1 MADTI
6 PVIWGQT
13 SDGKDAYV
21 KTCTKGVY
29 NPATG
34 KTIDKELVTMQD
46 SPAAITGETP
56 IKPVCDAS
64 GNVICPQTRTEAVY
78 DAESGQTLDKVI
90 HPMYSTEEQWTGEYW
105 IDGKKIWKRTYPFI
119 ISAINTSV
127 FVDLGVQVDVS
138 PRLPDAFVESED
150 GSFRFFPGI
159 NGSSASGGNLITVFG
174 NRAASHKNTLNIA
187 TNAQTL
193 VGRQGYATVYYTK
206 VTE

>member
-21 KTCTKGVY
+21 HSCTKAVY
-29 NPATG
+29 NPETG
-34 KTIDKELVTMQD
+34 KSLAEEMATCIPD
-46 SPAAITGETP
+46 SGENLPPTP
-56 IKPVCDAS
+56 IDA
-64 GNVICPQTRTEAVY
+64 A
-78 DAESGQTLDKVI
+78 TLQGHAADYFLPI
-90 HPMYSTEEQWTGEYW
+90 NFMNFSAEEQWTGALW
-105 IDGKKIWKRTYPFI
+105 VDGKKIWKRTYPFT
-119 ISAINTSV
+119 ISAIDTSV
-127 FVDLGVQVDVS
+127 FVNLEAQVDVS
-138 PRLPDAFVESED
+138 PCLPEAFVESED

-159 NGSSASGGNLITVFG
+159 NGSSASGGNLIAVFG